1 MTNLSKLDNL
11 FNYKKDSNKKIT
23 AIVVQGNDNIS
34 KDLIISQI
42 ASNLGDVFSKG
53 NIEKDVKA
61 VYDLGYFKDVKIKL
75 ESFRDGYKV
84 IFVVVEY
91 LHIKEISIEGNT
103 LISKD
108 LMISQITSNL
118 GDVFSK
124 KNIEKDMKAIYGLGY
139 FKGVKTKI
147 EPFRDGYKV
156 IFVVIEYLSIKG
168 INIEGNTIVSEDEM
182 REVMVLQEGQIFCQ
196 KILKNDL
203 DRISQLYK
211 DRGYLLINI
220 KDVNFD
226 EQGKLWITISEGRLE
241 KIVIEGNDKTKE
253 KVITRE
259 INIEP
264 GDLFNFETVK
274 KSLQKIYNLGYFED
288 VSMKLE
294 PGNEE
299 GSVVLIIKVVEKS
312 NIRNSIHFLLK
323 NVLALFF
330 LLSVYMRLFLPKWF
344 YKITDYLPSNIN
356 LYIKSYIFIFITFS
370 FVIILSFLF
379 LEKRFDRKNKLGYFV
394 SYFGYLF
401 LFPLIMIY
409 KIIDFSI
416 FCILGKTIEIFS
428 SIFKITKNN
437 FIQILLIIIDIL
449 LIYLIIKS
457 INNIVIIFSMSILM
471 ISLFFHLEYLFNL
484 IINPNL
490 IYLSLYNFLE
500 KWWTFWEKSESK
512 KINKKNDMEDIKI
525 HKEGLRLFIKYS
537 AIFFNILKKQIN
549 ISHSRKG
556 ILFSF
561 IVFFVVSI
569 LLTII
574 IFSFEYYGLSK
585 IDDNNFSNL
594 VEGGYFEHLFFS
606 MTIYS
611 TVNPGDIF
619 PLTMVSKLFIML
631 QILIG
636 IVLFYIFIV
645 SFQATA
651 FKSAIAGKEK
661 ILKRIELKLNY
672 LDRLAKSEFD
682 INLDNLLI
690 SK

>member
-1 MTNLSKLDNL
+1 MNNLINP
-11 FNYKKDSNKKIT
+11 KKDDNKKIT
-23 AIVVQGNDNIS
+23 AAAIVIQGNENIS
-34 KDLIISQI
+34 KDLI
-42 ASNLGDVFSKG
+42 
-53 NIEKDVKA
+53 
-61 VYDLGYFKDVKIKL
+61 
-75 ESFRDGYKV
+75 
-84 IFVVVEY
+84 
-91 LHIKEISIEGNT
+91 
-103 LISKD
+103 
-108 LMISQITSNL
+108 ISQITSNL

-124 KNIEKDMKAIYGLGY
+124 KNIEEDMKAIYDLGY
-139 FKGVKTKI
+139 FKDVKTKI
-147 EPFRDGYKV
+147 ESFRDGYKV
-156 IFVVIEYLSIKG
+156 IFVVIEYLSIKE
-168 INIEGNTIVSEDEM
+168 INIKGNTVVSEEEM
-182 REVMVLQEGQIFCQ
+182 REVMVLQKGQIFCQ

-203 DRISQLYK
+203 ERISQLYK

-220 KDVNFD
+220 KDINFD
-226 EQGKLWITISEGRLE
+226 EKGKLWINISEGQLE

-253 KVITRE
+253 KVITKE
-259 INIEP
+259 INIEH
-264 GDLFNFETVK
+264 GDLFNFEKVK

-294 PGNEE
+294 SGNEE

-330 LLSVYMRLFLPKWF
+330 LLLVYMRLFLPKWF

-356 LYIKSYIFIFITFS
+356 LFIKSYIFIFITFS
-370 FVIILSFLF
+370 FVIILSSLF
-379 LEKRFDRKNKLGYFV
+379 LEKRFDRKDKLRYFI

-401 LFPLIMIY
+401 LFPLIIIY
-409 KIIDFSI
+409 KIIVFFI
-416 FCILGKTIEIFS
+416 FYLLVKIIEILS
-428 SIFKITKNN
+428 NIFKITKNN

-457 INNIVIIFSMSILM
+457 INNIVIILSMPILM

-484 IINPNL
+484 IISPNL
-490 IYLSLYNFLE
+490 IYLSLYNFVE

-512 KINKKNDMEDIKI
+512 KINKENDNDIEDIKI
-525 HKEGLRLFIKYS
+525 HKEGLRLFIKHS
-537 AIFFNILKKQIN
+537 AIFFNILKTYIN
-549 ISHSRKG
+549 ILHSRKG
-556 ILFSF
+556 ILFAF
-561 IVFFVVSI
+561 IVFFVISI
-569 LLTII
+569 LLTIV

-585 IDDNNFSNL
+585 IDTNNFSNL

-645 SFQATA
+645 SFQAIA
-651 FKSAIAGKEK
+651 FKSAIAGKEE
-661 ILKRIELKLNY
+661 ILKRIESKLDY
-672 LDRLAKSEFD
+672 LSKLSEREFN
-682 INLDNLLI
+682 INLNNL
-690 SK
+690 

>member
-1 MTNLSKLDNL
+1 MVNLSKLNNL
-11 FNYKKDSNKKIT
+11 INHGIGDNKKIT
-23 AIVVQGNDNIS
+23 AIEIEGNESIS

-42 ASNLGDVFSKG
+42 ASNLQDVFSKE
-53 NIEKDVKA
+53 NIEKDMKA
-61 VYDLGYFKDVKIKL
+61 VFDLGYFKDVKIKL
-75 ESFRDGYKV
+75 ESFRDGLKV
-84 IFVVVEY
+84 VFVVVEN
-91 LHIKEISIEGNT
+91 LPIKEISIEGNT
-103 LISKD
+103 IIS
-108 LMISQITSNL
+108 
-118 GDVFSK
+118 
-124 KNIEKDMKAIYGLGY
+124 E
-139 FKGVKTKI
+139 
-147 EPFRDGYKV
+147 E
-156 IFVVIEYLSIKG
+156 
-168 INIEGNTIVSEDEM
+168 EM

-203 DRISQLYK
+203 DRVSQLYK
-211 DRGYLLINI
+211 GRGYLLINI

-226 EQGKLWITISEGRLE
+226 EQGKLWITISEGRLG
-241 KIVIEGNDKTKE
+241 KILVEGNHKTKE
-253 KVITRE
+253 QVIAQE
-259 INIEP
+259 ISINP
-264 GDLFNFETVK
+264 GDLFDFEKVK

-288 VSMKLE
+288 VIMKLD
-294 PGNEE
+294 PGGKEDA
-299 GSVVLIIKVVEKS
+299 VVLIIKVVEKS
-312 NIRNSIHFLLK
+312 KIRNNINFLLK
-323 NVLALFF
+323 NALASFF
-330 LLSVYMRLFLPKWF
+330 LLSIYMRLFLPESF

-356 LYIKSYIFIFITFS
+356 LFIKSYIFIFITFL
-370 FVIILSFLF
+370 FVIILSSFF

-401 LFPLIMIY
+401 LFPLIIIY

-416 FCILGKTIEIFS
+416 FYMLGKIIEILS

-437 FIQILLIIIDIL
+437 FIQILLIIIDVI
-449 LIYLIIKS
+449 LIYLIMKS
-457 INNIVIIFSMSILM
+457 INNTVIIFSMSILI

-490 IYLSLYNFLE
+490 IYLSLYNIVE

-512 KINKKNDMEDIKI
+512 KINKKNDIKDIKI
-525 HKEGLRLFIKYS
+525 QEEGLKIFIKSS
-537 AIFFNILKKQIN
+537 AKFFNILKNKIN

-556 ILFSF
+556 ILFAF
-561 IVFFVVSI
+561 IVFFVISI
-569 LLTII
+569 LLTIV

-585 IDDNNFSNL
+585 IDTNNFSNL

-645 SFQATA
+645 SFQTTA
-651 FKSAIAGKEK
+651 FESAIAGKEE

-672 LDRLAKSEFD
+672 LGRLAKSEFD
-682 INLDNLLI
+682 TNLDNL
-690 SK
+690 